1 MGARAFSGP
10 LTLHLAPA
18 VLSMTEAELAEALR
32 TSPGARAV
40 IIDLSG
46 LTQVDT
52 AALTVLLS
60 LTRQGRKRGVV
71 LRWKGMPA
79 ALLEL
84 AKLSSVDYLLTS
96 T

>member
-10 LTLHLAPA
+10 LTMHLAPA
-18 VLSMTEAELAEALR
+18 VLSMAEAELAEALR

-84 AKLSSVDYLLTS
+84 AKLSSVDDLLTS

>member
-1 MGARAFSGP
+1 MA
-10 LTLHLAPA
+10 
-18 VLSMTEAELAEALR
+18 EAELAEALR
-32 TSPGARAV
+32 TSPGARSV

-84 AKLSSVDYLLTS
+84 AKLSSVDELLTS